1 MVSPSDTVNGNQ
13 RQLERNRQ
21 LYGTRR
27 SPFREQNAGLGEMY
41 GSISDPAA
49 AHKRRLAYEID
60 PNRAPDAE
68 MFARSP
74 VGSDPA
80 AVVAAGN
87 QIAARDLGQRNQ
99 LLPPTAAGQAMIAQ
113 SDPVAA
119 SAIAANAPR
128 TAPSML
134 APGGAPASAM
144 QLASAPQ
151 PSLLNTNPGMG
162 NATGIDRRM
171 RQLAAVA
178 PMPVK
183 AAPPTAEQIAADAT
197 ARQAANNAIWK
208 RMREQR
214 AGDRQVAQGN
224 TDRLMEQR
232 PMIEG
237 PDGALVTDRGTPA
250 KKATPE
256 QMGLNALMAQ
266 ADRKAREAEMK
277 KRHDFIVARAN
288 GPLQGRF
295 AEVGPNGE
303 PSQDLAAANPE
314 RFNQLAAANLARR
327 QVEADNTQKLA
338 DVEMKKATLRAT
350 IDQSLAA
357 ANPTLTP
364 DQRGQ
369 IIDRQ
374 YPQLAPAKPPM
385 PVAKGGAP
393 HPVGGGG
400 GAPVLPVG
408 RAKPQDAIDMM
419 PAGPDRDV
427 AQGERDLAD
436 GKLTKHAIAVVDQ
449 HARDVFSGSTR
460 LKRWLGSKGV
470 PGFGGAT
477 KQELDDLT
485 ERLDANGIPNARKH
499 ATDYFR
505 RMMK

>member
-1 MVSPSDTVNGNQ
+1 MASSNDTVNGNDHQ
-13 RQLERNRQ
+13 RKRYEENMRKW
-21 LYGTRR
+21 GSAR
-27 SPFREQNAGLGEMY
+27 SPFREQNAGLGLGSAY
-41 GSISDPAA
+41 GSINDPAA
-49 AHKRRLAYEID
+49 AHQRRLAYEAD

-74 VGSDPA
+74 VGSNPA

-314 RFNQLAAANLARR
+314 RFNQLAAANLAR
-327 QVEADNTQKLA
+327 QEVAADNAQKMA
-338 DVEMKKATLRAT
+338 KVENEKATLFAQMDQQLAT
-350 IDQSLAA
+350 

-364 DQRGQ
+364 EQR
-369 IIDRQ
+369 RQ
-374 YPQLAPAKPPM
+374 HIYKIAPHLQPKVM
-385 PVAKGGAP
+385 GGAP
-393 HPVGGGG
+393 IAAAAPPAPGGVPVKPVGS
-400 GAPVLPVG
+400 V
-408 RAKPQDAIDMM
+408 KTQDEIDAM
-419 PAGPDRDV
+419 PAGDDKIREQGIRHLHDDNYSEEGHKYVGSIYDGVFGPADRFRIYMGGGH
-427 AQGERDLAD
+427 QGDIDR
-436 GKLTKHAIAVVDQ
+436 
-449 HARDVFSGSTR
+449 
-460 LKRWLGSKGV
+460 
-470 PGFGGAT
+470 
-477 KQELDDLT
+477 LT
-485 ERLDANGIPNARKH
+485 ERLEQLKIPNAKQRALDFWKLQRYHTRK
-499 ATDYFR
+499 
-505 RMMK
+505 